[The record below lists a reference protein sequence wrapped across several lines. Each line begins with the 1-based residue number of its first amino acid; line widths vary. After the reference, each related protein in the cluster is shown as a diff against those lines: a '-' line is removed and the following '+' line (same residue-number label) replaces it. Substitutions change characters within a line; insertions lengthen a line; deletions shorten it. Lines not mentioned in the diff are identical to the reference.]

1 MKRMLIGIVAMGA
14 VLTGCGES
22 VDANVA
28 GTTASLVQYVQKK
41 DSTVTEKQATCWADK
56 VIALVGWE
64 KAVTL
69 TDTSIKTP
77 AADLQVAMDAA
88 EKLCIKM

>member
-1 MKRMLIGIVAMGA
+1 MGA
-14 VLTGCGES
+14 VLAGCGES

-28 GTTASLVQYVQKK
+28 GTTASLVQYAQQK
-41 DSTVTEKQATCWADK
+41 DSAITEKQATCWAEK

-77 AADLQVAMDAA
+77 AEDLQVSMDAA